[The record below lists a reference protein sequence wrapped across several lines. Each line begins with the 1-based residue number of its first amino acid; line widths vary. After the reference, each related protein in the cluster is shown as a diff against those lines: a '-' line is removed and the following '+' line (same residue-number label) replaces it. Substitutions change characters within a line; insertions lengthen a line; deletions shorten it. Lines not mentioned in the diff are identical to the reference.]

1 MSILDQQ
8 INMSAAMVNGRST
21 KRVKNVTTSQLR
33 DSERNSD
40 IVSGY
45 WPGGE
50 NWGAGRD
57 PFMYPDNRITF
68 DGGDVVSSSRGIESI
83 KNSKTAAQLG

>member
-1 MSILDQQ
+1 
-8 INMSAAMVNGRST
+8 MVNGRST
-21 KRVKNVTTSQLR
+21 EWVKNITTSQLR
-33 DSERNSD
+33 DSERRSD
-40 IVSGY
+40 LVSGY
-45 WPGGE
+45 WPGDAGS
-50 NWGAGRD
+50 ADGRD